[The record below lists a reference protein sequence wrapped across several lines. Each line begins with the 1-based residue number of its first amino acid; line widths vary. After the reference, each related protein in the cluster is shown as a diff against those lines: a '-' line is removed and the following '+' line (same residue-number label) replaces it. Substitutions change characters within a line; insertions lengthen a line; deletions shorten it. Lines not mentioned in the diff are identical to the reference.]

1 MGSQVLTS
9 KDMID
14 LEELIGDLGDKVS
27 SPKKEKKDDWDEE
40 LQRRYDKGKFSYKPW
55 IYGE

>member
-1 MGSQVLTS
+1 
-9 KDMID
+9 MID
-14 LEELIGDLGDKVS
+14 VEELLGDLADKVS

-55 IYGE
+55 IYGW